1 MMLSQFLLE
10 CHANCYDPL
19 LILAEA
25 FIQRNCNPFIWS
37 MLQVSILSVF
47 SYSPH
52 IEERVVKIVDSS
64 LKSARGF
71 NSPQFFTNKYYHYL
85 SRSQS
90 NIQVAINTTKLAQ
103 HLEDNPKNVIFL
115 RPKSSLVSSDSY
127 FLLHC
132 ALFWY
137 SNDLPALNEAVSYIS
152 TTKKYGNPLLSL
164 LLKKLTINSNGK
176 TKLSILYHLS
186 ALAVDK
192 VKCSK

>member
-1 MMLSQFLLE
+1 
-10 CHANCYDPL
+10 
-19 LILAEA
+19 
-25 FIQRNCNPFIWS
+25 

-71 NSPQFFTNKYYHYL
+71 NSPQFFKNKYYHYL

-115 RPKSSLVSSDSY
+115 RPKSSLVSDSY

-152 TTKKYGNPLLSL
+152 TSKKYGNPLLSL

-176 TKLSILYHLS
+176 TKLSILYYLP

-192 VKCSK
+192 VKRSK